1 MFYGV
6 DMVEKTAKEVQIKD
20 TNTEAFYLLLKYVYT
35 EKFELNKENDY
46 EMAINV
52 FKIAHRFR
60 FERLVFTIEKWFTKM
75 IEKNIDLMQS
85 KCISFR
91 EHYKSLK
98 LEPSIEA
105 VIESIVCIYEFAKLY
120 EIVQIINNCRQ
131 FLSNPISAVIIIHK
145 KSFLCQSLETMFEL
159 LEIMNSSVSQT
170 IIINGLQS
178 ILEFKPNTDMRLF
191 ESLIN
196 LEDCSTED
204 IKSLRSVKL
213 FSDDLLFEFIL
224 NKYNILIRDIEVKDM
239 TISELTFKVE
249 NLNAENLDI
258 LTEKRSLYDNYFRLK
273 QMFAPL
279 MRGENNVW
287 VNGFNYLRNYS
298 RSRPKST
305 TNVNFNF

>member
-1 MFYGV
+1 VNGTKIPAHKLILSTKSEVFKAMFYGV

-35 EKFELNKENDY
+35 EKFELNEVNDY
-46 EMAINV
+46 EMSINIH
-52 FKIAHRFR
+52 KIAHRVR

-105 VIESIVCIYEFAKLY
+105 VVESIVCIYEFAKLY
-120 EIVQIINNCRQ
+120 EIVEIINNCRQ

-213 FSDDLLFEFIL
+213 FSDDLLFESISTKYHQLIL
-224 NKYNILIRDIEVKDM
+224 DNQLKD
-239 TISELTFKVE
+239 TQLSELNSQIRTLNEENRFYRNESMYWYRTYCYEFNRFK
-249 NLNAENLDI
+249 
-258 LTEKRSLYDNYFRLK
+258 
-273 QMFAPL
+273 
-279 MRGENNVW
+279 
-287 VNGFNYLRNYS
+287 
-298 RSRPKST
+298 
-305 TNVNFNF
+305 